1 MPLQKGKFYKQFK
14 KNGFEHNYEI
24 LGEIFNNST
33 ATGKL
38 SHASTQN
45 PPTSDEERELEED
58 FLSTGVHVQ
67 AHIIDI
73 EGDSKEHKRK
83 NKAIE
88 SSSERR
94 GKELKTSKFDR
105 LEACLEQWT
114 KTMNARTELAMA
126 KAKQYEMQDNTND
139 PYSIDA
145 CMELLDSMEDIPN
158 EIYNKALEKFKDGD
172 WRRMFIK
179 MPMFR
184 KKDWLASL

>member
-1 MPLQKGKFYKQFK
+1 
-14 KNGFEHNYEI
+14 
-24 LGEIFNNST
+24 
-33 ATGKL
+33 
-38 SHASTQN
+38 
-45 PPTSDEERELEED
+45 
-58 FLSTGVHVQ
+58 
-67 AHIIDI
+67 
-73 EGDSKEHKRK
+73 
-83 NKAIE
+83 
-88 SSSERR
+88 
-94 GKELKTSKFDR
+94 
-105 LEACLEQWT
+105 
-114 KTMNARTELAMA
+114 MNARTELAMA

>member
-1 MPLQKGKFYKQFK
+1 MHMLLMLKGIQK
-14 KNGFEHNYEI
+14 
-24 LGEIFNNST
+24 
-33 ATGKL
+33 
-38 SHASTQN
+38 
-45 PPTSDEERELEED
+45 
-58 FLSTGVHVQ
+58 HVR
-67 AHIIDI
+67 
-73 EGDSKEHKRK
+73 KK

-88 SSSERR
+88 SSTKCQS
-94 GKELKTSKFDR
+94 KEPKTSKFDR

-126 KAKQYEMQDNTND
+126 KAKQYEMQVNIND